1 MKILR
6 LIFILTIVITLGAG
20 LWWLAVQQGEI
31 SYTGGA
37 VELTTTPAI
46 AAGFLLLATLVLS
59 LLWGVIGWF
68 WALPD
73 QLKKANLENNRK
85 KAIESC
91 GLSLAAFEGG
101 DFSESRRQSQKV
113 LALLPDSP
121 AAKLLHARSSL
132 AAEDIV
138 SAEKLMG
145 ELTQTSG
152 FEIAARKGL
161 AEIAKARGNFAAA
174 ISHADAALQISKK
187 AIWPIELIFH
197 ERINNAD
204 WEGAIIALD
213 EAEKRGLIGKK
224 TAARRRA
231 VVLTAAAHR
240 AEKNKNLT
248 AALDYINRA
257 TKLASGFAPAAVM
270 AARLNTMAG
279 KDWPA
284 ASAIEQA
291 WESEPHPALAL
302 AYKDLKAGKGKAE
315 IAKWSEGLIKLN
327 PNHRESKILKAE
339 IAIYSKGIDA
349 IPLIEELLGERAT
362 SRLLA
367 LRAQIALNTGDK
379 AGYEDFMQ
387 KAAVAPREPDWSDL
401 DPDGSAFAYEDEDW
415 ARMVTSYGDNG
426 VLLHPRL
433 EKLQPSRT
441 VKQSEANAPALISPS
456 KAKGEPI
463 AQPDDPG
470 YSKTN
475 EDISPLKLLGR

>member
-6 LIFILTIVITLGAG
+6 LIFILAIVIALGAG
-20 LWWLAVQQGEI
+20 LWWLAIQPGEI
-31 SYTGGA
+31 SYTGGKIELSTSPA
-37 VELTTTPAI
+37 V
-46 AAGFLLLATLVLS
+46 AAGVLLLATLVLS
-59 LLWGVIGWF
+59 LLWGIIGWF
-68 WALPD
+68 WALPN
-73 QLKKANLENNRK
+73 QLKKASLENNRK

-101 DFSESRRQSQKV
+101 DFSESRRQSQKA

-121 AAKLLHARSSL
+121 AAKLLHARTSL
-132 AAEDIV
+132 AADDIAT
-138 SAEKLMG
+138 AEKLMG

-161 AEIAKARGNFAAA
+161 AEIAKTRGNFAAA

-187 AIWPIELIFH
+187 AIWPVELIFQ

-204 WEGAIIALD
+204 WEGAILALD

-240 AEKNKNLT
+240 AERNRNLT

-270 AARLNTMAG
+270 AARLNSMAG

-302 AYKDLKAGKGKAE
+302 AYKDLKAGKDKAE
-315 IAKWSEGLIKLN
+315 IAKWSEGLVKLN
-327 PNHRESKILKAE
+327 PNHRESKILRAE
-339 IAIYSKGIDA
+339 IAINKKSA
-349 IPLIEELLGERAT
+349 EAVQLIEELLAQRAT

-367 LRAQIALNTGDK
+367 LRAQIALNAGDK

-441 VKQSEANAPALISPS
+441 IKPTSSDTPAILSPS
-456 KAKGEPI
+456 QAKGEPLT
-463 AQPDDPG
+463 QPDDPG
-470 YSKTN
+470 YVKSDGEIN
-475 EDISPLKLLGR
+475 PMKLLGR

>member
-1 MKILR
+1 MRFLRFAFIIL
-6 LIFILTIVITLGAG
+6 LVLALAGG
-20 LWWLAVQQGEI
+20 LWWLAIQDGEI

-37 VELTTTPAI
+37 VELTTSPAI
-46 AAGFLLLATLVLS
+46 AAGALLLATLVLS
-59 LLWGVIGWF
+59 LLWGVIGWL
-68 WALPD
+68 WALPN

-121 AAKLLHARSSL
+121 AAKLLHARTSI
-132 AAEDIV
+132 AADDV
-138 SAEKLMG
+138 ATAEKLMG

-161 AEIAKARGNFAAA
+161 AEIAKSRGNFAAA

-187 AIWPIELIFH
+187 AIWPAELIFN
-197 ERINNAD
+197 ERIQNAD
-204 WEGAIIALD
+204 WDGAINALD

-240 AEKNKNLT
+240 AEKNKNLS

-257 TKLASGFAPAAVM
+257 IKLASGFAPAAVM
-270 AARLNTMAG
+270 AARLNSMAG

-291 WESEPHPALAL
+291 WEREPHPALAL
-302 AYKDLKAGKGKAE
+302 AYKDLKTGKSKSE
-315 IAKWSEGLIKLN
+315 IAKWAEGLVKIN

-339 IAIYSKGIDA
+339 IAINNKSADA
-349 IPLIEELLGERAT
+349 IALIDELLAQKPT

-367 LRAQIALNTGDK
+367 LRAQIALNSDDK
-379 AGYEDFMQ
+379 ANYEDFMQ

-441 VKQSEANAPALISPS
+441 IKHGSDDAPALISPS
-456 KAKGEPI
+456 QSKGEPI
-463 AQPDDPG
+463 SQPDDPG
-470 YSKTN
+470 LGSDAKKLGPM
-475 EDISPLKLLGR
+475 ELLGR